1 MVDIRSDCASGSRS
15 FIKCPTLSSCPC
27 PQMQLQADAEYMVAA
42 CKNEIIDVPIELV
55 PLLETFPVA
64 NASWKAWLVGELPEV
79 SFAND

>member
-1 MVDIRSDCASGSRS
+1 
-15 FIKCPTLSSCPC
+15 
-27 PQMQLQADAEYMVAA
+27 MQLQADAEHIVTM
-42 CKNEIIDVPIELV
+42 CKTKDFDVPIELV